1 MVYFLFSILYIS
13 LILLVIYF
21 NKKINLQNYR
31 TVSIIRE
38 QHKYNTK
45 TLKLTEEVEGNLAE
59 FVNTYKVYSEK
70 LDTMIKTYDKYS
82 VEWEDNTDSIKKLLS
97 KFEEKH
103 DAVETKFND
112 KEKELKE
119 TFESFKKMYD
129 EMHFYLANSTRKLE
143 NRPEEVR
150 RELIQE
156 LKEVKKYVFNLS
168 TQHSDHV
175 IKTEKEY
182 LIVFNE
188 LSKLADKV
196 VLKKDP
202 TRRSY

>member
-1 MVYFLFSILYIS
+1 MIYFLLTLFYIS
-13 LILLVIYF
+13 LIISIIYF
-21 NKKINLQNYR
+21 NKIVRKQNSYIKSLIKEKTNSIAKIIKVVEESEANLKKF
-31 TVSIIRE
+31 E
-38 QHKYNTK
+38 D
-45 TLKLTEEVEGNLAE
+45 
-59 FVNTYKVYSEK
+59 TYKGYSDK
-70 LDTMIKTYDKYS
+70 LNIITKDYKAYKTDWNNNSAALK
-82 VEWEDNTDSIKKLLS
+82 NLLGQ
-97 KFEEKH
+97 FELKH
-103 DAVETKFND
+103 DNVETKFNN
-112 KEKELKE
+112 KELELKK

-182 LIVFNE
+182 LTAFNE

-202 TRRSY
+202 SRRSY

>member
-1 MVYFLFSILYIS
+1 MVYFLLTLFYIS
-13 LILLVIYF
+13 FIISIIYF
-21 NKKINLQNYR
+21 NNTLRKQNSYIKSLIKEKTNSIAKIIKVVEESEANLKKF
-31 TVSIIRE
+31 E
-38 QHKYNTK
+38 D
-45 TLKLTEEVEGNLAE
+45 
-59 FVNTYKVYSEK
+59 TYKDYSDK
-70 LDTMIKTYDKYS
+70 LNIITKDYKAYKTD
-82 VEWEDNTDSIKKLLS
+82 WNTNSAALKNLLGQ
-97 KFEEKH
+97 FELKH
-103 DAVETKFND
+103 DNVETKFNN
-112 KEKELKE
+112 KELELKK

-168 TQHSDHV
+168 AQHSDHV

-182 LIVFNE
+182 LTAFNE

-202 TRRSY
+202 SRRSY

>member
-1 MVYFLFSILYIS
+1 MIYFLLALFYIS
-13 LILLVIYF
+13 FIISIIYF
-21 NKKINLQNYR
+21 NNILRKQNSYIKSLIKEKTNSIAKIIKVVEESEANLKKF
-31 TVSIIRE
+31 E
-38 QHKYNTK
+38 D
-45 TLKLTEEVEGNLAE
+45 
-59 FVNTYKVYSEK
+59 TYKGYSDK
-70 LDTMIKTYDKYS
+70 LNIITKDYKAYKTDWNNNSAALK
-82 VEWEDNTDSIKKLLS
+82 NLLGQ
-97 KFEEKH
+97 FELKH
-103 DAVETKFND
+103 NNVETKFNN
-112 KEKELKE
+112 KELELKK

-182 LIVFNE
+182 LTAFNE

-202 TRRSY
+202 SRRSY

>member
-1 MVYFLFSILYIS
+1 MIYFLLTLFYIS
-13 LILLVIYF
+13 FIISIIYF
-21 NKKINLQNYR
+21 NNIVRKQNSYIKSLIKEKTNSIAKIIKVVEESEVNLKKF
-31 TVSIIRE
+31 E
-38 QHKYNTK
+38 D
-45 TLKLTEEVEGNLAE
+45 
-59 FVNTYKVYSEK
+59 TYKGYSDK
-70 LDTMIKTYDKYS
+70 LNIITKDYKAYKTDWNNNSAALK
-82 VEWEDNTDSIKKLLS
+82 NLLGQ
-97 KFEEKH
+97 FELKH
-103 DAVETKFND
+103 DNVETKFNN
-112 KEKELKE
+112 KELELKK

-182 LIVFNE
+182 LTAFNE

-202 TRRSY
+202 SRRSY

>member
-1 MVYFLFSILYIS
+1 MVYFLLTLFYIS
-13 LILLVIYF
+13 FIISIIYF
-21 NKKINLQNYR
+21 NNTLRKQNSYIKSLIKEKTNSIAKIIKVVEESEANLKKF
-31 TVSIIRE
+31 E
-38 QHKYNTK
+38 D
-45 TLKLTEEVEGNLAE
+45 
-59 FVNTYKVYSEK
+59 TYK
-70 LDTMIKTYDKYS
+70 DYS
-82 VEWEDNTDSIKKLLS
+82 VKLNIITKDYKAYKTDWNNNSAALKNLLGQ
-97 KFEEKH
+97 FELKH
-103 DAVETKFND
+103 DNVETKFNN
-112 KEKELKE
+112 KELELKK

-150 RELIQE
+150 RELIKE

-182 LIVFNE
+182 LTAFNE

-202 TRRSY
+202 SRRRY

>member
-1 MVYFLFSILYIS
+1 MIYFLLTLFYIS
-13 LILLVIYF
+13 FIISIIYF
-21 NKKINLQNYR
+21 NNILRKQNSY
-31 TVSIIRE
+31 I
-38 QHKYNTK
+38 K
-45 TLKLTEEVEGNLAE
+45 TLIKEKTNNIAKIIKVVEESEANLKKFE
-59 FVNTYKVYSEK
+59 DTYKGYSDK
-70 LDTMIKTYDKYS
+70 LNIITKDYKAYKTDWNNNSAALK
-82 VEWEDNTDSIKKLLS
+82 NLLGQ
-97 KFEEKH
+97 FELKH
-103 DAVETKFND
+103 DNVETKFNN
-112 KEKELKE
+112 KELELKK

-182 LIVFNE
+182 LTAFNE

-202 TRRSY
+202 SRRSY

>member
-1 MVYFLFSILYIS
+1 MVYFLLTLFYIS
-13 LILLVIYF
+13 FIISIIYF
-21 NKKINLQNYR
+21 NNTLRKQNSYIKSLIKEKTNSIAKIIKVVEESEANLKKF
-31 TVSIIRE
+31 E
-38 QHKYNTK
+38 D
-45 TLKLTEEVEGNLAE
+45 
-59 FVNTYKVYSEK
+59 TYKDYSDK
-70 LDTMIKTYDKYS
+70 LNIITKDYKAYKTD
-82 VEWEDNTDSIKKLLS
+82 WNTNSAALKNLLGQ
-97 KFEEKH
+97 FELKH
-103 DAVETKFND
+103 NNVETKFNN
-112 KEKELKE
+112 KELELKK

-156 LKEVKKYVFNLS
+156 LKEIKKYVFNLS
-168 TQHSDHV
+168 AQHSDHV

-182 LIVFNE
+182 LTAFNE

-202 TRRSY
+202 SRRSY

>member
-1 MVYFLFSILYIS
+1 MVYFLLTLFYIS
-13 LILLVIYF
+13 FIISIIYF
-21 NKKINLQNYR
+21 NNTLRKQNSYITSLIKEKTNSIAKIIKVVEESEANLKKF
-31 TVSIIRE
+31 E
-38 QHKYNTK
+38 D
-45 TLKLTEEVEGNLAE
+45 
-59 FVNTYKVYSEK
+59 TYKDYSDK
-70 LDTMIKTYDKYS
+70 LNIITKDYKAYKTDWNNNSAALK
-82 VEWEDNTDSIKKLLS
+82 NLLGQ
-97 KFEEKH
+97 FELKH
-103 DAVETKFND
+103 DNVETKFNN
-112 KEKELKE
+112 KELELKK

-143 NRPEEVR
+143 SRPEEVR
-150 RELIQE
+150 RELIKE

-182 LIVFNE
+182 LTAFNE

-202 TRRSY
+202 SRRSY